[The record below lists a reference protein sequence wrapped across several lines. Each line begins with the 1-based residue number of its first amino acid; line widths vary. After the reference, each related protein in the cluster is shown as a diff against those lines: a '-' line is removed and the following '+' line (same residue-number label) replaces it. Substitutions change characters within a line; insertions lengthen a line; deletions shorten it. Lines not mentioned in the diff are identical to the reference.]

1 MAPQQLASAALV
13 ADSPYAEEPVSTV
26 PEVLARLERI
36 ASYAEGHEPRG
47 QHDGVACF
55 TALYHRITTRIWE
68 GIASGVF
75 RNPEFVAAVD
85 VALANR
91 YFAALRTGALQ
102 PEAVPT
108 AWAPLLARRGDPRIT
123 RIQFAV
129 AGVNAHL
136 NVDLAVAIADTC
148 CELHSGPATGA
159 KRASYLEMN
168 RIFATEMQAL
178 RRQFESTWERLID
191 RVVFSR
197 VLIRID
203 DWTAVTTREVA
214 WEAAGHIWA
223 LRQQGD
229 DPEAFVASLARV
241 AGEAS
246 RLVLTPV
253 L

>member
-1 MAPQQLASAALV
+1 MAPQQLASAALL
-13 ADSPYAEEPVSTV
+13 ADSPYTEEAVSTV
-26 PEVLARLERI
+26 PEVLGRLERI
-36 ASYAEGHEPRG
+36 QAYAEAHEPRG
-47 QHDGVACF
+47 QHDGIACF
-55 TALYHRITTRIWE
+55 SALYHRITTRIWE
-68 GIASGVF
+68 EIASGAF

-91 YFAALRTGALQ
+91 YFGALRAGALQ
-102 PEAVPT
+102 PDAVPA

-148 CELHSGPATGA
+148 SELHSGPSTGA
-159 KRASYLEMN
+159 KRTSYLEVN
-168 RIFATEMQAL
+168 RIVTTEMQAL

-191 RVVFSR
+191 RVVFGR

-203 DWTAVTTREVA
+203 DWTAVTTRDIA
-214 WEAAGHIWA
+214 WEAAGHIWS

-229 DPEAFVASLARV
+229 DPMAFVRGLERV

-246 RLVLTPV
+246 RLVLVPV